1 MGCFGVIPMKTL
13 LLVTK
18 RRAVQEMYYEEL
30 VKVFGERLNILPC
43 VQYDDGPWVRQLYL
57 EGGGIRSAT
66 VAVRPKRCDHFRVK
80 IAGIGQATLYSL
92 TKDEETGSEET

>member
-43 VQYDDGPWVRQLYL
+43 VQSDDGTDFTSDSGIAQADIVLITNPYSFPLARRQM
-57 EGGGIRSAT
+57 
-66 VAVRPKRCDHFRVK
+66 RPDAQIINLNF
-80 IAGIGQATLYSL
+80 S
-92 TKDEETGSEET
+92 